1 MESGDQCA
9 KKVEYTSPG
18 LQLKKLSQQAQ
29 NFHGRLEWLW
39 TSTSTNMKK
48 RAGKERTLSKKFW
61 HAILSACNAVVMLK
75 IETRPGCTR
84 TNSSGSAQEMNKKKK
99 ITSRLGQGLN
109 FTVNV
114 NFWFCN

>member
-1 MESGDQCA
+1 MESGDQRA
-9 KKVEYTSPG
+9 KKVEYASPG
-18 LQLKKLSQQAQ
+18 LLLKKLSQQAQ

-48 RAGKERTLSKKFW
+48 RASKERTLSKKFW

-99 ITSRLGQGLN
+99 N
-109 FTVNV
+109 HF
-114 NFWFCN
+114 